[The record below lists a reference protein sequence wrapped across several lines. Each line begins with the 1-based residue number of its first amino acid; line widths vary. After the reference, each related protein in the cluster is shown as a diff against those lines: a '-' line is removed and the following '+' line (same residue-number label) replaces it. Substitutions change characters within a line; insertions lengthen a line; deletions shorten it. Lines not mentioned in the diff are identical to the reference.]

1 VSKREE
7 LSLGGAPVG
16 PRPLLY
22 NFGHGEAKT
31 EIPDT
36 VLSNAA
42 LSNTADTGVLELA
55 VVIPTYNEQSNIAGI
70 VERLE
75 RVLAG
80 ISHEI
85 IFVDDDSPDGTSE
98 AVRSIA
104 LNRRNVRLIRRIGRR
119 GLASACLEGMLSTAA
134 PYVAVMD
141 GDLQHDESIL
151 PRMLLQAR
159 QEQLDVVIASR
170 HAAGASMGP
179 FAAERV
185 RLSNLG
191 LKLSRLVLHTNV
203 SDPMSGFFLADR
215 RFIDGCIYR
224 TSGIGFKLLVDLLAS
239 AGRPV
244 KLAEVP
250 YTFRMREAGES
261 KLDLLVGFEYLY
273 LVLDKLTG
281 GLIPPRFAMF
291 TVVGAAGVV
300 LHLATLGLLYLSVGA
315 SFQTSQVAATMLAM
329 TANFLLNNLFT
340 YRDARLRGSRLLTGL
355 LTFYA
360 ACAVG
365 AAVNLSVSG
374 DLFRHGLPWVL
385 SGLAGM
391 AISSV
396 WNYGVTSVTT
406 WRVKRRR
413 IR

>member
-1 VSKREE
+1 MTDTLQTE
-7 LSLGGAPVG
+7 SL
-16 PRPLLY
+16 R
-22 NFGHGEAKT
+22 
-31 EIPDT
+31 
-36 VLSNAA
+36 A
-42 LSNTADTGVLELA
+42 LSSAVAAGVLELA
-55 VVIPTYNEQSNIAGI
+55 VVIPTYNEEANVHGI
-70 VERLE
+70 VERVD

-85 IFVDDDSPDGTSE
+85 IFVDDDSPDGTAE
-98 AVRSIA
+98 TVRKIA
-104 LNRRNVRLIRRIGRR
+104 LERRNVRIIRRVGRR
-119 GLASACLEGMLSTAA
+119 GLSSACLEGMLSTAA

-151 PRMLLQAR
+151 PKMLIEAR
-159 QEQLDVVIASR
+159 QRQLDIVIASR
-170 HAAGASMGP
+170 HTEGASMGE

-191 LKLSRLVLHTNV
+191 LKLSRLVLHTAV

-215 RFIDGCIYR
+215 RFIDEAIYR

-239 AGRPV
+239 ARRPV

-250 YTFRMREAGES
+250 YTFRSREAGQS
-261 KLDLLVGFEYLY
+261 KLDLMVGFEYLS

-281 GLIPPRFAMF
+281 GLVPPRFAMF
-291 TVVGAAGVV
+291 TIVGSAGVV
-300 LHLATLGLLYLSVGA
+300 LYLAALGLLYSYGHA
-315 SFQTSQVAATMLAM
+315 AFETSQIAATLLAM

-340 YRDARLRGSRLLTGL
+340 YRDARLRGIRLLTGL

-365 AAVNLSVSG
+365 SAINLSVSG
-374 DLFRHGLPWVL
+374 ALLRHGLPWIL
-385 SGLAGM
+385 SGLVGL

-406 WRVKRRR
+406 WRAKRRGKP
-413 IR
+413 

>member
-1 VSKREE
+1 VTPTFQPAAEAPSA
-7 LSLGGAPVG
+7 SL
-16 PRPLLY
+16 R
-22 NFGHGEAKT
+22 
-31 EIPDT
+31 
-36 VLSNAA
+36 A
-42 LSNTADTGVLELA
+42 LSDAVATGVLELA
-55 VVIPTYNEQSNIAGI
+55 VVIPTYNEQGNIAGI
-70 VERLE
+70 VERLD

-80 ISHEI
+80 TSHEI
-85 IFVDDDSPDGTSE
+85 VFVDDDSPDGTSE
-98 AVRSIA
+98 AARNIA
-104 LNRRNVRLIRRIGRR
+104 RHRRDVRLIRRIGRR

-134 PYVAVMD
+134 PYIAVMD

-151 PRMLLQAR
+151 PTMLLQAR
-159 QEQLDVVIASR
+159 RDQLDLVIASR
-170 HAAGASMGP
+170 HADGASMGK

-191 LKLSRLVLHTNV
+191 LQLSRLVLHTTV

-215 RFIDGCIYR
+215 RFIDDCVYR
-224 TSGIGFKLLVDLLAS
+224 TSGVGFKLLVDLLAS
-239 AGRPV
+239 AQRPV

-250 YTFRMREAGES
+250 YTFRLREAGES

-300 LHLATLGLLYLSVGA
+300 LHLATLGLLYLNGYA
-315 SFQTSQVAATMLAM
+315 SFQTSQIVATLLAM

-340 YRDARLRGSRLLTGL
+340 YRDARLRGRRLLTGL

-365 AAVNLSVSG
+365 SAINLSVSG
-374 DLFRHGLPWVL
+374 DLLRHGLPWVL
-385 SGLAGM
+385 SGLAGL

-406 WRVKRRR
+406 WRAKRRR
-413 IR
+413 RH

>member
-1 VSKREE
+1 VTETTQSVVEGTSA
-7 LSLGGAPVG
+7 SL
-16 PRPLLY
+16 L
-22 NFGHGEAKT
+22 
-31 EIPDT
+31 
-36 VLSNAA
+36 A
-42 LSNTADTGVLELA
+42 LSDKVGAAGVLELA
-55 VVIPTYNEQSNIAGI
+55 VVIPTYNEESNIAGI

-80 ISHEI
+80 TCHEI
-85 IFVDDDSPDGTSE
+85 IFVDDDSPDGTWE
-98 AVRSIA
+98 AVRTIA
-104 LNRRNVRLIRRIGRR
+104 LKRGNVRLIRRIGRR

-134 PYVAVMD
+134 PYIAVMD
-141 GDLQHDESIL
+141 ADLQHDESIL
-151 PRMLLQAR
+151 PTMLLQAR
-159 QEQLDVVIASR
+159 QDQLDIVIASR
-170 HAAGASMGP
+170 HADGASMGQ
-179 FAAERV
+179 FAAGRV

-191 LKLSRLVLHTNV
+191 LKLSRLVLRTNV
-203 SDPMSGFFLADR
+203 SDPMSGYFLADR

-224 TSGIGFKLLVDLLAS
+224 TSGIGFKILVDLLSS
-239 AGRPV
+239 ARGPV

-250 YTFRMREAGES
+250 YTFRPRKAGES
-261 KLDLLVGFEYLY
+261 KLDLMVGFEYIY

-291 TVVGAAGVV
+291 SVVGAAGVV
-300 LHLATLGLLYLSVGA
+300 LHLATLGLLYSSGRA
-315 SFQTSQVAATMLAM
+315 SFQTSQVAATLLAM

-365 AAVNLSVSG
+365 SAINLSVAG
-374 DLFRHGLPWVL
+374 ELLRHGLPWVL
-385 SGLAGM
+385 SGLAGL

-406 WRVKRRR
+406 WRAKRRR
-413 IR
+413 HR

>member
-1 VSKREE
+1 MIETVHSQ
-7 LSLGGAPVG
+7 SL
-16 PRPLLY
+16 R
-22 NFGHGEAKT
+22 
-31 EIPDT
+31 
-36 VLSNAA
+36 A
-42 LSNTADTGVLELA
+42 LSDAVETGVLELA
-55 VVIPTYNEQSNIAGI
+55 VIIPTYNEQANVQGI
-70 VERLE
+70 VDRLD

-98 AVRSIA
+98 TVRKIA
-104 LNRRNVRLIRRIGRR
+104 QSRRDVRILRRVGRR
-119 GLASACLEGMLSTAA
+119 GLSSACLEGMLSTAA

-151 PRMLLQAR
+151 PKMLLQAR
-159 QEQLDVVIASR
+159 QEQLDIVIASR
-170 HAAGASMGP
+170 HTEGASMGD

-191 LKLSRLVLHTNV
+191 LKLSRLVLHTTV

-215 RFIDGCIYR
+215 RFIDEAIYR
-224 TSGIGFKLLVDLLAS
+224 TSGVGFKLLVDLLAS
-239 AGRPV
+239 SRRPV

-250 YTFRMREAGES
+250 YTFRSREAGQS
-261 KLDLLVGFEYLY
+261 KLDLMVSFEYLS

-281 GLIPPRFAMF
+281 GLLPPRFAMF
-291 TVVGAAGVV
+291 TLVGSAGVGV
-300 LHLATLGLLYLSVGA
+300 YLASLGLLYSYWHA
-315 SFQTSQVAATMLAM
+315 SFQTSQVAATLLAM

-340 YRDARLRGSRLLTGL
+340 YRDARLRGIRLLTGL
-355 LTFYA
+355 VTFYA

-365 AAVNLSVSG
+365 SAINLSVSG
-374 DLFRHGLPWVL
+374 ALLRHGLPWIL
-385 SGLAGM
+385 SGLVGL

-406 WRVKRRR
+406 WRAKRRHR
-413 IR
+413 L

>member
-1 VSKREE
+1 VTEALQSGVEQAVDG
-7 LSLGGAPVG
+7 LGASL
-16 PRPLLY
+16 
-22 NFGHGEAKT
+22 H
-31 EIPDT
+31 
-36 VLSNAA
+36 A
-42 LSNTADTGVLELA
+42 LADAVDTGVLELA
-55 VVIPTYNEQSNIAGI
+55 VVIPTYNEEANVAGI

-80 ISHEI
+80 ISHEV

-98 AVRSIA
+98 AVRDIA
-104 LNRRNVRLIRRIGRR
+104 LRRHNVRLIRRIGRR
-119 GLASACLEGMLSTAA
+119 GLASACLEGMMSTAA
-134 PYVAVMD
+134 PYIAVMD

-151 PRMLLQAR
+151 PRMLRQAR
-159 QEQLDVVIASR
+159 EDQLDLVIASR
-170 HAAGASMGP
+170 HGDGASMGQ
-179 FAAERV
+179 FAAQRV

-191 LKLSRLVLHTNV
+191 LKLSRLVLHTSV

-215 RFIDGCIYR
+215 RFIDESIYR
-224 TSGIGFKLLVDLLAS
+224 TSGVGFKLLVDLLAS
-239 AGRPV
+239 ARRPV

-250 YTFRMREAGES
+250 YTFRQREAGDS
-261 KLDLLVGFEYLY
+261 KLDLMVGFEYLY

-300 LHLATLGLLYLSVGA
+300 LYLAALGLLYLNGHA
-315 SFQTSQVAATMLAM
+315 SFQTAQVAATVLAM

-340 YRDARLRGSRLLTGL
+340 YRDARLRGRRLLSGL

-365 AAVNLSVSG
+365 SVINLSVSG
-374 DLFRHGLPWVL
+374 DLLRHGLPWVL
-385 SGLAGM
+385 SGLAGL

-406 WRVKRRR
+406 WRAKRRR
-413 IR
+413 YR

>member
-1 VSKREE
+1 MTETIQSAVETPSA
-7 LSLGGAPVG
+7 SL
-16 PRPLLY
+16 L
-22 NFGHGEAKT
+22 
-31 EIPDT
+31 
-36 VLSNAA
+36 A
-42 LSNTADTGVLELA
+42 LSSAVPANMDTTGVLELA
-55 VVIPTYNEQSNIAGI
+55 VVIPTYNEESNIAGI
-70 VERLE
+70 VDRLE

-80 ISHEI
+80 TSHEI

-104 LNRRNVRLIRRIGRR
+104 LERRNVRLIRRIGRR
-119 GLASACLEGMLSTAA
+119 GLASACLEGMMSTAA

-151 PRMLLQAR
+151 PKMLLQAR
-159 QEQLDVVIASR
+159 EGQLDLVIASR
-170 HAAGASMGP
+170 HADGASMGQ
-179 FAAERV
+179 FAAQRV
-185 RLSNLG
+185 LLSNLG
-191 LKLSRLVLHTNV
+191 LKLSRLVLHTTV

-215 RFIDGCIYR
+215 RFIEGSIYR

-239 AGRPV
+239 APRPV
-244 KLAEVP
+244 RLAEVP
-250 YTFRMREAGES
+250 YTFRPREAGQS
-261 KLDLLVGFEYLY
+261 KLDLMVGFEYLY

-300 LHLATLGLLYLSVGA
+300 LYLAALELLYLNGHA
-315 SFQTSQVAATMLAM
+315 SFQTSQIAATLLAM

-340 YRDARLRGSRLLTGL
+340 YRDARLRGSRLVTGL

-360 ACAVG
+360 ACSVG
-365 AAVNLSVSG
+365 SAINLSVSAE
-374 DLFRHGLPWVL
+374 LLRHGLPWIV
-385 SGLAGM
+385 SGLAGL

-406 WRVKRRR
+406 WRARRR
-413 IR
+413 RHR

>member
-1 VSKREE
+1 VTPTIQAATEAPSA
-7 LSLGGAPVG
+7 SL
-16 PRPLLY
+16 R
-22 NFGHGEAKT
+22 
-31 EIPDT
+31 
-36 VLSNAA
+36 A
-42 LSNTADTGVLELA
+42 LSDAIATGVLELA
-55 VVIPTYNEQSNIAGI
+55 VVIPTYNEQANIAGI

-80 ISHEI
+80 ISYEI
-85 IFVDDDSPDGTSE
+85 VFVDDDSPDGTSE
-98 AVRSIA
+98 AVRNLA
-104 LNRRNVRLIRRIGRR
+104 LHRPNVRLIRRVGRR

-134 PYVAVMD
+134 PFIAVMD
-141 GDLQHDESIL
+141 GDLQHDESVL
-151 PRMLLQAR
+151 PTMLLQAR
-159 QEQLDVVIASR
+159 RDQLDLVIASR
-170 HAAGASMGP
+170 HADGASMGQ
-179 FAAERV
+179 FAADRV

-191 LKLSRLVLHTNV
+191 LRLSRLVLHTTV

-215 RFIDGCIYR
+215 RFIDDCIYR
-224 TSGIGFKLLVDLLAS
+224 TSGVGFKLLVDLLAS
-239 AGRPV
+239 SRRPV

-250 YTFRMREAGES
+250 YTFRLREAGES

-300 LHLATLGLLYLSVGA
+300 LHLATLGLLYLNGYA
-315 SFQTSQVAATMLAM
+315 SFQASQIAATLLAM

-365 AAVNLSVSG
+365 SAINLSVSG
-374 DLFRHGLPWVL
+374 DLLRHGLPWVL
-385 SGLAGM
+385 SGLAGL

-406 WRVKRRR
+406 WRAKRSRR
-413 IR
+413 N

>member
-1 VSKREE
+1 MLCKRASWSW
-7 LSLGGAPVG
+7 LS
-16 PRPLLY
+16 
-22 NFGHGEAKT
+22 
-31 EIPDT
+31 
-36 VLSNAA
+36 
-42 LSNTADTGVLELA
+42 
-55 VVIPTYNEQSNIAGI
+55 VIPTYNEQANIAGI

-80 ISHEI
+80 VPHEI
-85 IFVDDDSPDGTSE
+85 VFVDDDSPDGTSE
-98 AVRSIA
+98 AVRGIA
-104 LNRRNVRLIRRIGRR
+104 LHQRNVRLIRRIGRR

-134 PYVAVMD
+134 PYIAVMD

-151 PRMLLQAR
+151 PAMLIRAR
-159 QEQLDVVIASR
+159 QDRLDVVIASR
-170 HAAGASMGP
+170 HVDGASMGQ

-191 LKLSRLVLHTNV
+191 LKLSRLVLHTTV

-215 RFIDGCIYR
+215 RFIDDAIYR
-224 TSGIGFKLLVDLLAS
+224 TSGVGFKLLVDLLAS
-239 AGRPV
+239 ARRPV

-250 YTFRMREAGES
+250 YTFRLREAGES

-300 LHLATLGLLYLSVGA
+300 LHLATLGLLYLNGYA
-315 SFQTSQVAATMLAM
+315 SFQTAQIAATVLAM

-340 YRDARLRGSRLLTGL
+340 YRDARLRGARLLTGL

-365 AAVNLSVSG
+365 SAINLSVSG
-374 DLFRHGLPWVL
+374 DLLRHGLPWVL
-385 SGLAGM
+385 SGLAGL

-406 WRVKRRR
+406 WRAKRRR
-413 IR
+413 HL

>member
-1 VSKREE
+1 MIETIQSQ
-7 LSLGGAPVG
+7 SL
-16 PRPLLY
+16 R
-22 NFGHGEAKT
+22 
-31 EIPDT
+31 
-36 VLSNAA
+36 A
-42 LSNTADTGVLELA
+42 LSDAVETGVLELA
-55 VVIPTYNEQSNIAGI
+55 VIIPTYNEEANVQGI
-70 VERLE
+70 VERLD
-75 RVLAG
+75 RALAG

-98 AVRSIA
+98 TVRNIA
-104 LNRRNVRLIRRIGRR
+104 RNRRDVRILRRVGRR
-119 GLASACLEGMLSTAA
+119 GLSSACLEGMLSTAA

-151 PRMLLQAR
+151 PKMLIEAR
-159 QEQLDVVIASR
+159 QRQLDIVIASR
-170 HAAGASMGP
+170 HTEGASMGE

-191 LKLSRLVLHTNV
+191 LKLSRLVLHTTV

-215 RFIDGCIYR
+215 RFIDEAIYR
-224 TSGIGFKLLVDLLAS
+224 TSGVGFKLLVDLLAS
-239 AGRPV
+239 ARRPV

-250 YTFRMREAGES
+250 YTFRSREAGQS
-261 KLDLLVGFEYLY
+261 KLDLMVGFEYLS

-291 TVVGAAGVV
+291 TIVGSAGVV
-300 LHLATLGLLYLSVGA
+300 LYLAALGLLYSYGHA
-315 SFQTSQVAATMLAM
+315 SFETSQVAATLLAM

-340 YRDARLRGSRLLTGL
+340 YRDARLRGIRLLTGL
-355 LTFYA
+355 LMFYA

-365 AAVNLSVSG
+365 SAINLSVSG
-374 DLFRHGLPWVL
+374 ALLRHGLPWIL
-385 SGLAGM
+385 SGLAGL

-406 WRVKRRR
+406 WRAKRRR
-413 IR
+413 NP

>member
-1 VSKREE
+1 VTDAIQQAAVESPRAESPRADLRALADAVE
-7 LSLGGAPVG
+7 TGA
-16 PRPLLY
+16 
-22 NFGHGEAKT
+22 
-31 EIPDT
+31 
-36 VLSNAA
+36 
-42 LSNTADTGVLELA
+42 LELA
-55 VVIPTYNEQSNIAGI
+55 VVIPTYNEKANIAAI
-70 VERLE
+70 VERVE

-80 ISHEI
+80 TCHEI

-104 LNRRNVRLIRRIGRR
+104 LHRHNVRLIRRIGRR
-119 GLASACLEGMLSTAA
+119 GLSSACLEGMMSTAA

-151 PRMLLQAR
+151 PRMLTQAR
-159 QEQLDVVIASR
+159 DGQLDLVIASR
-170 HAAGASMGP
+170 HVEGASMGE
-179 FAAERV
+179 FAAQRV

-191 LKLSRLVLHTNV
+191 LALSRAVLHVTV

-215 RFIDGCIYR
+215 RFIDDSIYG
-224 TSGIGFKLLVDLLAS
+224 TSGVGFKLLVDLLAS
-239 AGRPV
+239 AKRPV
-244 KLAEVP
+244 KFAEVP
-250 YTFRMREAGES
+250 YTFRLREAGQS
-261 KLDLLVGFEYLY
+261 KLDLMVGFEYLY

-291 TVVGAAGVV
+291 TVVGSAGVV
-300 LHLATLGLLYLSVGA
+300 IYLAALGLLYSEGHA
-315 SFQTSQVAATMLAM
+315 SFQTSQIVATLLAM

-365 AAVNLSVSG
+365 SAINLSVSG
-374 DLFRHGLPWVL
+374 DLLRHGLPWIL
-385 SGLAGM
+385 SGLAGL

-406 WRVKRRR
+406 WRAKRRR
-413 IR
+413 TR

>member
-1 VSKREE
+1 VTETIQSAVEVQSASLLA
-7 LSLGGAPVG
+7 LS
-16 PRPLLY
+16 
-22 NFGHGEAKT
+22 
-31 EIPDT
+31 DT
-36 VLSNAA
+36 VGSHAV
-42 LSNTADTGVLELA
+42 DTGALELA
-55 VVIPTYNEQSNIAGI
+55 VVIPTYNEESNIAGI

-98 AVRSIA
+98 AVRTIA
-104 LNRRNVRLIRRIGRR
+104 LHRRNVRLIRRIGRR

-134 PYVAVMD
+134 PYIAVMD

-159 QEQLDVVIASR
+159 QDQLDLVIASR
-170 HAAGASMGP
+170 HADGASMGQ

-191 LKLSRLVLHTNV
+191 LKLSRLVLHSAV

-215 RFIDGCIYR
+215 RFIDDSIYR
-224 TSGIGFKLLVDLLAS
+224 TSGVGFKLLVDLLAS
-239 AGRPV
+239 ARRPV
-244 KLAEVP
+244 KFAEVP
-250 YTFRMREAGES
+250 YTFRLREAGQS
-261 KLDLLVGFEYLY
+261 KLDLMAGFEYLY
-273 LVLDKLTG
+273 LVFDKLTG

-300 LHLATLGLLYLSVGA
+300 LYLAALGLLYLNGYA
-315 SFQTSQVAATMLAM
+315 SFQISQVAATLLAM

-365 AAVNLSVSG
+365 SAINLSVSG
-374 DLFRHGLPWVL
+374 DLLRHGLPWVL
-385 SGLAGM
+385 SGLAGLG
-391 AISSV
+391 ISSV

-406 WRVKRRR
+406 WRAKRRR
-413 IR
+413 PREADRTSIARPTARG

>member
-1 VSKREE
+1 VEGESA
-7 LSLGGAPVG
+7 SL
-16 PRPLLY
+16 L
-22 NFGHGEAKT
+22 
-31 EIPDT
+31 
-36 VLSNAA
+36 A
-42 LSNTADTGVLELA
+42 LSNTVVANASETGVLELA
-55 VVIPTYNEQSNIAGI
+55 VVIPTYNEESNIAGI
-70 VERLE
+70 VGRLE

-80 ISHEI
+80 ICYEI

-98 AVRSIA
+98 AVRTVA
-104 LNRRNVRLIRRIGRR
+104 LERRNVRLIRRIGRR
-119 GLASACLEGMLSTAA
+119 GLASACLEGMMSTAA

-159 QEQLDVVIASR
+159 QDQLDLVIASR
-170 HAAGASMGP
+170 HADGASMGQ
-179 FAAERV
+179 FAAQRV

-191 LKLSRLVLHTNV
+191 LKISRLVLHIAV

-215 RFIDGCIYR
+215 RFINDSIYR

-239 AGRPV
+239 APRPV

-250 YTFRMREAGES
+250 YTFRLRESGQS
-261 KLDLLVGFEYLY
+261 KLDLMAGFEYLY

-300 LHLATLGLLYLSVGA
+300 LYLAALGLLYSSGRA
-315 SFQTSQVAATMLAM
+315 SFLTSQVIATLLAM

-340 YRDARLRGSRLLTGL
+340 YRDERLRGRRVLTGL

-365 AAVNLSVSG
+365 SAINLSVSG
-374 DLFRHGLPWVL
+374 ELLRHGLPWVL
-385 SGLAGM
+385 SGLAGL

-406 WRVKRRR
+406 WHAQRRR
-413 IR
+413 HR

>member
-1 VSKREE
+1 MQTIQPAVE
-7 LSLGGAPVG
+7 GQGAA
-16 PRPLLY
+16 L
-22 NFGHGEAKT
+22 EA
-31 EIPDT
+31 
-36 VLSNAA
+36 LSNAVGSIRA
-42 LSNTADTGVLELA
+42 ETLELA
-55 VVIPTYNEQSNIAGI
+55 VVIPTYNEESNVAGI

-75 RVLAG
+75 RVLVG
-80 ISHEI
+80 TVHEI

-98 AVRSIA
+98 AVRAIA
-104 LNRRNVRLIRRIGRR
+104 LHRRNVRLIRRIGRR
-119 GLASACLEGMLSTAA
+119 GLASACLEGMLATAA
-134 PYVAVMD
+134 PYIAVMD
-141 GDLQHDESIL
+141 GDLQHDESLL
-151 PRMLLQAR
+151 PTMLHQAR
-159 QEQLDVVIASR
+159 QDQLDIVIASR
-170 HAAGASMGP
+170 HAAGASMGQ

-215 RFIDGCIYR
+215 RFIDGAIYR
-224 TSGIGFKLLVDLLAS
+224 TSGVGFKLLVDLLAS

-250 YTFRMREAGES
+250 YTFRPREAGES
-261 KLDLLVGFEYLY
+261 KLDLRVGIEYLS

-291 TVVGAAGVV
+291 AVVGAAGVV
-300 LHLATLGLLYLSVGA
+300 LHLATLGLLYSSGRA
-315 SFQTSQVAATMLAM
+315 SFQTSQVAATLLAM

-340 YRDARLRGSRLLTGL
+340 YRDARLRGGRLATGL

-360 ACAVG
+360 ACAIG
-365 AAVNLSVSG
+365 SAINLSVS
-374 DLFRHGLPWVL
+374 DDMLRHGLPWVL
-385 SGLAGM
+385 SGLAGL

-406 WRVKRRR
+406 WRAKRRPLT
-413 IR
+413 